1 MGTKY
6 DTIVNIQITYKTL
19 WQNLTTIQ
27 QLCNNLI
34 QIKDEFP
41 NINVWLDLSLQDR
54 SSHGLQIFLSLWI
67 LFCRMGRLIGIF
79 HDDVASPALCWR
91 PCHKSFS
98 GIAHHP
104 SQLCGNPWYAYSRH
118 SFAQMLVH
126 KLHTWTSKENL
137 CPQNV
142 ARLLPKK
149 YNPILEGIL
158 SAQEFSSWPS
168 PIFGS
173 WTKRVPYTSF
183 STNAPPILNGTCLCH
198 LITKYADG

>member
-126 KLHTWTSKENL
+126 KLHTWTL
-137 CPQNV
+137 PHL
-142 ARLLPKK
+142 RTLLHSRHFVSSFLLAHPCKIK
-149 YNPILEGIL
+149 CLLFIHWYSFNMNCILK
-158 SAQEFSSWPS
+158 P
-168 PIFGS
+168 
-173 WTKRVPYTSF
+173 
-183 STNAPPILNGTCLCH
+183 
-198 LITKYADG
+198 